1 MNTPAT
7 PTSAL
12 AIVSLVFGILAWA
25 MLPVLGPIVAVITG
39 HMARAEIRRAE
50 GRIDG
55 DGLAIGGLVLGYLQ
69 IAMLLIGFVMLI
81 LFFGG
86 LATLAAFAH

>member
-1 MNTPAT
+1 MNTSAA

-12 AIVSLVFGILAWA
+12 AIVSLIFGILAWV

-39 HMARAEIRRAE
+39 HMARAEIRRGP
-50 GRIDG
+50 GRIEG

-69 IAMLLIGFVMLI
+69 IAMLLLGFLVLI

-86 LATLAAFAH
+86 LATLAALAH